1 MQVNPLIIKSILYG
15 VSASVQ
21 AFALDATTGKEI
33 WRFGDPLKNWAS
45 TSRGVSYW
53 TNGIEKR
60 ILYTVGPN
68 LWALNAETGKPIE
81 SFGNNGKV
89 DLHTGLP
96 TIASNKFIISN
107 TPGTIYKNLII
118 MPVRLSEG
126 ADAAPGDIRAFDV
139 LTGKLAWTFH
149 TIPYPGEKGYETWP
163 KDAYLNKNIG
173 AANNWAGMAVDNE
186 RGILFVPTGSAGYD
200 FYGGNRKGSN
210 LYANCLLALDA
221 KTGKRLWHFQTTH
234 HDLWDRDL
242 PAPPNLITVTHQGK
256 RIPAVAQISK
266 QGFVFLFDLYTGKP
280 LFPILEK
287 RVSASTLLGEKAWL
301 TQPYPILPKPYA
313 RLSSEIVINDINPY
327 AENKEELTRVL
338 STVNKNWHAAPSEQG
353 NLILPGFDGGGEWG
367 GAAADPNGILY
378 INSNE
383 MGWIQTM
390 KAKSSS
396 KPNEKAYQTYCSSCH
411 GIDKKGNPQSGYPS
425 LLTVTEKRSR
435 NYITQII
442 ANGKGMMPGF
452 NQLSSSDKAQI
463 MSFILNETPKEVT
476 QTSNSNYESPY
487 QMTGYNK
494 FLDSKGLPALSPP
507 WGTLNAIDLNT
518 GKYLWKIPFGDE
530 PSLAQKGISGTGA
543 ENYGGPIVTAS
554 GLLII
559 GAAKDGKLRIYTSKT
574 GKLLRV
580 ITLPAAAFATPSTYL
595 ANGKQY
601 IVIACGGTKLGTP
614 KGNKYVAFSL

>member
-1 MQVNPLIIKSILYG
+1 
-15 VSASVQ
+15 
-21 AFALDATTGKEI
+21 
-33 WRFGDPLKNWAS
+33 
-45 TSRGVSYW
+45 
-53 TNGIEKR
+53 
-60 ILYTVGPN
+60 
-68 LWALNAETGKPIE
+68 
-81 SFGNNGKV
+81 
-89 DLHTGLP
+89 
-96 TIASNKFIISN
+96 
-107 TPGTIYKNLII
+107 
-118 MPVRLSEG
+118 
-126 ADAAPGDIRAFDV
+126 
-139 LTGKLAWTFH
+139 
-149 TIPYPGEKGYETWP
+149 
-163 KDAYLNKNIG
+163 
-173 AANNWAGMAVDNE
+173 
-186 RGILFVPTGSAGYD
+186 
-200 FYGGNRKGSN
+200 
-210 LYANCLLALDA
+210 
-221 KTGKRLWHFQTTH
+221 
-234 HDLWDRDL
+234 
-242 PAPPNLITVTHQGK
+242 
-256 RIPAVAQISK
+256 
-266 QGFVFLFDLYTGKP
+266 
-280 LFPILEK
+280 
-287 RVSASTLLGEKAWL
+287 LGEKAWL
-301 TQPYPILPKPYA
+301 TQPYPTVPKPYA
-313 RLSSEIVINDINPY
+313 RLSSEIGINDINPY

-338 STVNKNWHAAPSEQG
+338 STVNKNWHAAPSEKG

-367 GAAADPNGILY
+367 GAAADPDGILY

-411 GIDKKGNPQSGYPS
+411 GIDKKGNPLSGYPS

-463 MSFILNETPKEVT
+463 MSFILNETPKEVA